1 MHTCLHVLRL
11 QSSWFIYEITHL
23 ESNGSVT
30 FPLYFNDIRSFQIQ
44 IFFLIMPYLCCAK
57 TCRTHS
63 LCECKHLTVKSIN
76 FFSENIIFILLVFIV
91 FIGYLM
97 CDLHILNFD
106 LSSNLLLSLKIQIN
120 AHVEGRNSK
129 DSTLYHNKSDVGIV
143 RKSCLKAHLS
153 NDNM

>member
-1 MHTCLHVLRL
+1 M
-11 QSSWFIYEITHL
+11 Q
-23 ESNGSVT
+23 T
-30 FPLYFNDIRSFQIQ
+30 FN
-44 IFFLIMPYLCCAK
+44 
-57 TCRTHS
+57 
-63 LCECKHLTVKSIN
+63 CKIN
-76 FFSENIIFILLVFIV
+76 QFFSENIIFILVVFIV

-143 RKSCLKAHLS
+143 RKSCLKPHLS